1 MNDVR
6 GAGSLT
12 ALAVIETQ
20 ANDVSAYIPTNVISI
35 TDGQNLPGDRL
46 VLPGHP
52 PGGDG
57 RAPELMM
64 ATTHFDDPIEP
75 MTIAHM
81 RESGVRSLS
90 FQCHRCHH
98 ERTMNVDHLAG
109 NLTVPSFI
117 LRMVCKKC
125 GIVGADVRPN
135 CPSGSGGDAE
145 LL

>member
-1 MNDVR
+1 VGRIFLETDLCYQGIRR
-6 GAGSLT
+6 G
-12 ALAVIETQ
+12 
-20 ANDVSAYIPTNVISI
+20 
-35 TDGQNLPGDRL
+35 DGQ
-46 VLPGHP
+46 
-52 PGGDG
+52 
-57 RAPELMM
+57 APELMM

-125 GIVGADVRPN
+125 EIVGADVRPN
-135 CPSGSGGDAE
+135 CPE
-145 LL
+145 REWR